1 MPIDE
6 TYCLRATATA
16 MAAPLWS
23 QKDGAQSTTHLAVC
37 KICFAPEF
45 QSEGMVGVR
54 APEGRAGK
62 VGGSGMLHTGRS
74 GGLG

>member
-6 TYCLRATATA
+6 TYGLRAPATA
-16 MAAPLWS
+16 MSAPLWS
-23 QKDGAQSTTHLAVC
+23 QEDGAQSTTHLAVF
-37 KICFAPEF
+37 KICFAPDL
-45 QSEGMVGVR
+45 QSERMVGVR